1 MNSTVISQQQ
11 SYATTTAAVQTIYS
25 ALKFILTRRQP
36 LTKHQCERCGKLH
49 DPARHP
55 TVTIPVEAAPAT
67 AETTIA
73 PPAAAAAA
81 ATATAT
87 AAAASQP
94 SNPNPST
101 NTNITPNSSSPDW
114 TAEQDSLLMQ
124 LKSCSTPWKSIAE
137 TLGSGKTVQQLKE
150 RWREIDPAKKTD
162 GTTIDGQKVE
172 NNTAAPAPAPARA
185 TTDEKKNEREKGKQK
200 DKEKEKHDGATSES
214 AGKNPSSKKD
224 LVAWAEK
231 YDDRKWKVVA
241 SKYFDRTGRRISAE
255 QARKMAGR
263 EI

>member
-81 ATATAT
+81 
-87 AAAASQP
+87 SQP

-150 RWREIDPAKKTD
+150 RWREIDPAKKTG

-172 NNTAAPAPAPARA
+172 DNTAAPAPARA

-200 DKEKEKHDGATSES
+200 DKEKEKHDGAMSES
-214 AGKNPSSKKD
+214 AGKDLTSKKD
-224 LVAWAEK
+224 LAAWAEK

-241 SKYFDRTGRRISAE
+241 SKYFDRTGRRISTE